1 MPSRGLP
8 VLLALSLNNDDT
20 EDEELSLPIP
30 PIMKVNPLAARQ
42 SLVKFIII
50 RLIPLVVP
58 TLFAVDIPN

>member
-8 VLLALSLNNDDT
+8 VLLVLSLNNDDT

-30 PIMKVNPLAARQ
+30 PNMKVNPLAARQ
-42 SLVKFIII
+42 SLVKFITIN
-50 RLIPLVVP
+50 LIPLSIP